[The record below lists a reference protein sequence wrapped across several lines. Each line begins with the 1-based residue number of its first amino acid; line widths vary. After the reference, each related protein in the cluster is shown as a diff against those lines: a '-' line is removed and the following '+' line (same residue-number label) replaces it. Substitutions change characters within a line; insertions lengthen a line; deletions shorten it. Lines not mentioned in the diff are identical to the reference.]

1 MNDERRI
8 DHESPMSNEPPGGD
22 EMRQMLAGMRQQVVR
37 GMHDKPRSASPHRR
51 VGLIVALIAVLGI
64 GTASG
69 SVALGLVP
77 TPFAAAP
84 APAPSSAPP
93 APEPTGSPSPSAARI
108 TPAPA
113 PTAASADT
121 TATIPGACT
130 DSVPAADAP
139 RLFGSLEITQ
149 FRPQVPGGRTDYS
162 IDPDQPFKEDAE
174 LVCSWSPGGTT
185 EGDEHLFLEMGTAD
199 RGVLQA
205 RLRAVADE
213 GWTCADTLGGRSCQH
228 TETSMYYSDRVDT
241 THTFF
246 VRGDTWISITQSN
259 VPTDGLLRALVQQ
272 TWTD

>member
-1 MNDERRI
+1 
-8 DHESPMSNEPPGGD
+8 MSNEPPGGD
-22 EMRQMLAGMRQQVVR
+22 EMQRMLAGMRQQVVW
-37 GMHDKPRSASPHRR
+37 GMHDKPRPASARRR

-84 APAPSSAPP
+84 APVPSSAPP
-93 APEPTGSPSPSAARI
+93 TPAPTGSPSAARI
-108 TPAPA
+108 TPTPA
-113 PTAASADT
+113 PADT

-130 DSVPAADAP
+130 DAVPAADAP

-149 FRPQVPGGRTDYS
+149 FRPQVPGGRTDYY
-162 IDPDQPFKEDAE
+162 IDPEIPFKEDAE
-174 LVCSWSPGGTT
+174 LVCSWTPGGTS
-185 EGDEHLFLEMGTAD
+185 EGDEGLFLEMGTAD
-199 RGVLQA
+199 RDVLQA
-205 RLRAVADE
+205 RLRVVADKD
-213 GWTCADTLGGRSCQH
+213 WTCTDTLGGRSCQH
-228 TETSMYYSDRVDT
+228 TETAMYYSDRVET

-259 VPTDGLLRALVQQ
+259 VPTDRLLKALVQQ

>member
-1 MNDERRI
+1 MNDERRT
-8 DHESPMSNEPPGGD
+8 DQGSPMSNEPPGGD

-37 GMHDKPRSASPHRR
+37 GMHDKPRPASPHRR

-84 APAPSSAPP
+84 AP
-93 APEPTGSPSPSAARI
+93 SPSAARI
-108 TPAPA
+108 TPTPA
-113 PTAASADT
+113 PADT

-130 DSVPAADAP
+130 DAVPAADAP

-149 FRPQVPGGRTDYS
+149 FRPQVPDGRTDYYV
-162 IDPDQPFKEDAE
+162 DPEIPFKEDAE
-174 LVCSWSPGGTT
+174 LVCSWSPGGTS

-205 RLRAVADE
+205 RLRAVAGK
-213 GWTCADTLGGRSCQH
+213 GWTCTDTLGGRSCQH
-228 TETSMYYSDRVDT
+228 TETSMYYSDQVET

-259 VPTDGLLRALVQQ
+259 VPTDGLLKALVQQ